1 MKKHIIAVLLSAS
14 LLSRIPIIS
23 YASDIQPEV
32 AGETTIETSDKKL
45 EFKSYDL
52 GTDYDGNPMIILHF
66 DYSNFSS
73 EAAMIA
79 TNFFITVYQNGIQ
92 REMAFPGYPF
102 QFQDEYDN
110 SLKNLKDG
118 ASLTICQMFTL
129 EDTNSPIEI
138 DIQDFSDWSHHTL
151 NIDISA
157 YNTSDTPASEQSDS
171 TSSEAETEDT
181 TNWEQKYNE
190 LLIEYQ
196 ELEKQFEEYKAA
208 YPESDNTDS
217 PSSSIEEDLAY
228 LSEQLNGIER
238 GTSTVVDK
246 LASIAK
252 SDIALLTEDDIE
264 QIVSVIRTNYPDY
277 YDDLQ
282 YMELYMY
289 YGYLLY
295 YSFDDFDPRSTLGL
309 DLVQAV
315 KNVYRNVESISDDFP
330 QINLEQVSK
339 SLSNIPE

>member
-14 LLSRIPIIS
+14 LLSGMPIIS

-32 AGETTIETSDKKL
+32 DGETTIETSDKKL
-45 EFKSYDL
+45 EFKSYDI

-79 TNFFITVYQNGIQ
+79 TNFFITIYQNGIQ

-118 ASLTICQMFTL
+118 ASLSICQMFTL

-157 YNTSDTPASEQSDS
+157 YNTSDTPSPEQSDV
-171 TSSEAETEDT
+171 SSESVADDAI
-181 TNWEQKYNE
+181 NWEQKYNE
-190 LLIEYQ
+190 LLTEYQ
-196 ELEKQFEEYKAA
+196 ELEKQFEEYKAT
-208 YPESDNTDS
+208 YPASSDISTNCIKNDISYLELQLDS
-217 PSSSIEEDLAY
+217 MEKRTTA
-228 LSEQLNGIER
+228 
-238 GTSTVVDK
+238 VVDK

-252 SDIALLTEDDIE
+252 NDALSLDEDDVKEI
-264 QIVSVIRTNYPDY
+264 IDIIREHFSAY
-277 YDDLQ
+277 YDGEKC
-282 YMELYMY
+282 MELYMY
-289 YGYLLY
+289 YGYLLDY
-295 YSFDDFDPRSTLGL
+295 AFDDSDPRSSLGTN
-309 DLVQAV
+309 LVQAI
-315 KNVYRNVESISDDFP
+315 KYVYREAESIDDDHTQENLK
-330 QINLEQVSK
+330 QIQKNLE
-339 SLSNIPE
+339 NIPE